1 VHQYRLWRRKIGLSM
16 CVDYDHDFNKITIKI
31 YYPMIQD
38 FSNNMIK
45 QNIHKINI
53 VYIKQR
59 NEWNTTFCIRYV
71 HFEFNVMPFGLT
83 NALISFWHVM
93 KDIFNKFLNDFGI
106 HGYLFKWHLDIF
118 KKLKRTWKTYTP
130 CLQQTLGEK
139 NICKIGKMCFSSIKR
154 QIFGLYHL

>member
-31 YYPMIQD
+31 YYPMIQKI
-38 FSNNMIK
+38 SNNMIK

-71 HFEFNVMPFGLT
+71 HFEFNVMLLGLT
-83 NALISFWHVM
+83 NALIIFWHVM

-118 KKLKRTWKTYTP
+118 KKLERTWKTYTP

-139 NICKIGKMCFSSIKR
+139 KKMQDWENVFFIN
-154 QIFGLYHL
+154 